1 MTAWRSEGRT
11 VQRVERIDL
20 GELARRIGSGEPPL
34 VLDVR
39 DADEFAAAHIPGSLH
54 IPYGDLV
61 ERLEQ
66 PPAEGLIAAVCSGG
80 KRSGLVASILQ
91 REGFENVVHVGDGGV
106 ASWKRQGNPVESG

>member
-11 VQRVERIDL
+11 VQRVERIDP
-20 GELARRIGSGEPPL
+20 GELARRIGSKEPPV

-54 IPYGDLV
+54 IPYGELV

-66 PPAEGLIAAVCSGG
+66 LPAEGQIAAVCSGG
-80 KRSGLVASILQ
+80 KRSGLAASILQ

-106 ASWKRQGNPVESG
+106 ATWRNQGNPVESG